1 MSFLHTSSTDPDVTL
16 TATMVAQA
24 AHRAKQ
30 VSLRQL
36 LLHWQRSWQR
46 LQRAQT
52 GCPVRYLRNS

>member
-36 LLHWQRSWQR
+36 LLQVVTVGYIK
-46 LQRAQT
+46 A
-52 GCPVRYLRNS
+52 NSG